1 MEASARI
8 AAMQPQA
15 PTHTPRQR
23 LRIIGP
29 GLALAAL
36 LALCLAALLL
46 PPSSSPQ
53 GLEVMVIW
61 VVIMGGPVFDTLKGL
76 TNAPLLTALGWLGL
90 LLIAAH
96 PSRPHWATG
105 LLTVIGLL
113 LWFFAG
119 LLSAL
124 VGLYGA

>member
-1 MEASARI
+1 
-8 AAMQPQA
+8 
-15 PTHTPRQR
+15 
-23 LRIIGP
+23 
-29 GLALAAL
+29 
-36 LALCLAALLL
+36 
-46 PPSSSPQ
+46 
-53 GLEVMVIW
+53 MVIW

-105 LLTVIGLL
+105 LLTVIGLQ